1 MVDIVIN
8 DINCLLSSFF
18 HFFIL
23 WKYGGPKRVAFL
35 RSDEGLPSVGRKL
48 HVPGVTRKGFGYC
61 DDGESISASLYLVA
75 PQRCILAMPIS
86 KKTEGK

>member
-1 MVDIVIN
+1 MTSTVYSV
-8 DINCLLSSFF
+8 
-18 HFFIL
+18 HFFIFL
-23 WKYGGPKRVAFL
+23 SYGNTGGLKRVAFL

-61 DDGESISASLYLVA
+61 NDGESISASLYLVA

-86 KKTEGK
+86 KKTEGKREASG